1 MIPGGTE
8 NARLVVQFGIPS
20 IRWRRLVTIVRTAV
34 FAFALSFGAST
45 LAAQFPAA
53 VIPPDSLARL
63 DSAARRDS
71 IRLSGGELQDWR
83 LADSLTA
90 VATGEVV
97 REDEDSVSFRNG
109 SPAPYTGSGVPLF
122 AIAGVGALLAG
133 VALIRR

>member
-1 MIPGGTE
+1 M
-8 NARLVVQFGIPS
+8 
-20 IRWRRLVTIVRTAV
+20 TIARTAV
-34 FAFALSFGAST
+34 FAVALMFGAST

-63 DSAARRDS
+63 DAAARKDS

-97 REDEDSVSFRNG
+97 RADEDSVSFRNG

-122 AIAGVGALLAG
+122 AIAGVGAMLAG